1 MQVDR
6 ILILVISNSAN
17 MVAGGSTHLSA
28 LLLKKQQFYAS
39 DLLGWAKCNM
49 TLFLLDLE
57 LSAGCYSNSLMCLLR
72 SKSFWKELK

>member
-6 ILILVISNSAN
+6 ILVLVMSNSEN
-17 MVAGGSTHLSA
+17 MVAGGCTHPSP

-39 DLLGWAKCNM
+39 DVLGWAKCNM
-49 TLFLLDLE
+49 TLFLLDLQS
-57 LSAGCYSNSLMCLLR
+57 SAGCYSNSRMCLLR